1 MLALEGVVVLQG
13 VLVAEGVFVAE
24 GVLVLAGVVLPWS
37 RAFVSF
43 SRVFPVL
50 LLFWGCLAWL
60 SSLKGCLSSLKGC
73 LALEGVIGW
82 PRRGVRQRR
91 GAWLRSGA
99 WLGLVGVLSIREL
112 DREIDS

>member
-1 MLALEGVVVLQG
+1 ML
-13 VLVAEGVFVAE
+13 VFLE
-24 GVLVLAGVVLPWS
+24 GVLV
-37 RAFVSF
+37 FV
-43 SRVFPVL
+43 
-50 LLFWGCLAWL
+50 
-60 SSLKGCLSSLKGC
+60 
-73 LALEGVIGW
+73 EGVLGPRRGAW

>member
-13 VLVAEGVFVAE
+13 VLVAEGMFVAE

-37 RAFVSF
+37 RAFVDF
-43 SRVFPVL
+43 SRVFPVAAL
-50 LLFWGCLAWL
+50 VGVLVLAFF
-60 SSLKGCLSSLKGC
+60 
-73 LALEGVIGW
+73 LEGVLVFVEGVLGPRRGAW
-82 PRRGVRQRR
+82 PRRGVRPRR
-91 GAWLRSGA
+91 RAWLRSGA